1 MAENSSEGDEILG
14 RGIAFPLQLNGGK
27 VGMNAFESQVDQ
39 SIRLI
44 LRTASAERVMRPDFG
59 AGMEGL
65 AFEPLNTVT
74 ATLVQQRVTDTL
86 IRYEPRIEVLDV
98 TVELL
103 PDAPQG
109 AKIEANIQYRVR
121 RTDSVFNRVYPFYV
135 ERGGA

>member
-1 MAENSSEGDEILG
+1 MNEVIETGDEILG
-14 RGIAFPLQLNGGK
+14 RGIAFPLQLQGGK
-27 VGMNAFESQVDQ
+27 VGMNAYENQVDQ

-65 AFEPLNTVT
+65 AFEPLNSVT
-74 ATLVQQRVTDTL
+74 ATLVRQRVKDTL
-86 IRYEPRIEVLDV
+86 TRYEPRIEVLDV

-109 AKIEANIQYRVR
+109 ATIETNIQYRVR

-135 ERGGA
+135 ERGVV